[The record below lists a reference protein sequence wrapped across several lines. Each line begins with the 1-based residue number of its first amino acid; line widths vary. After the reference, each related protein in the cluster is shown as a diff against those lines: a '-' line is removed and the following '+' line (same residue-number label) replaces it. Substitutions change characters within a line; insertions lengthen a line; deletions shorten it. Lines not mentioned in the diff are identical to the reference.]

1 MGYYSDWEGEITITP
16 PIPWK
21 DIKDSVWLPEKVR
34 NYSGNYE
41 NRDLCFRTDGEV
53 VETDQGTLIKKEA
66 VAVVVAYAEH
76 GKNYHVVENLQDI
89 LNAHPDHHFTGFF
102 EALGEDGERWRV
114 VITSKR
120 QALSIAPEL
129 VWPEVP

>member
-1 MGYYSDWEGEITITP
+1 MGYYSDWDGEITITP

-21 DIKDSVWLPEKVR
+21 DIKDSVWLPGSVK
-34 NYSGNYE
+34 NYSAGYA
-41 NRDLCFRTDGEV
+41 NRDICFRINSEF
-53 VETDQGTLIKKEA
+53 VETEDGTLTRKEA
-66 VAVVVAYAEH
+66 VAVEVAYPDH

-89 LNAHPDHHFTGFF
+89 LDAHPGHQFTGYL
-102 EALGEDGERWRV
+102 EAVGEDGERWRV

-120 QALSIAPEL
+120 AALSIAPEV